1 VEHLEGKLGTFL
13 KSGSDWSRLKTS
25 VAGVFVLKL
34 PPFRGSPARLAIELN
49 PVDDAG
55 NPTRRRGLIIRNE
68 GDLSEYEEIFKSDRL
83 HSLVKSIEAIN
94 PQERRRVAKPGE
106 DVLEI

>member
-1 VEHLEGKLGTFL
+1 MEEKLSSFL

-25 VAGVFVLKL
+25 VPGVFVLKL
-34 PPFRGSPARLAIELN
+34 PPFRGSLTRLAIELN

-68 GDLSEYEEIFKSDRL
+68 GDLNEYEEIFRSDKL
-83 HSLVKSIEAIN
+83 HSLVKSIEALN
-94 PQERRRVAKPGE
+94 PVEKRRVAKPGE